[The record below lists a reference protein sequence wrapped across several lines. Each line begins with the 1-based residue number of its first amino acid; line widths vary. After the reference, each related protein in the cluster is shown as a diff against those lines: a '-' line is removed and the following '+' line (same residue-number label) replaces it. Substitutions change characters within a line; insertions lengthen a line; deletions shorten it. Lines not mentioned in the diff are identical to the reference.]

1 MKAIY
6 TLILF
11 LLAGTA
17 FGQSNFYTGLNYSS
31 DQDYQAMPKTAKY
44 RAFLPEK
51 IDLSPMFPPPGDQ
64 GEQGSCVGWAVAY
77 GARSYYAGVANSGKA
92 NKKNV
97 FSPAY
102 VYNQIRLIE
111 DDCGSGSNI
120 PQALNLLQ
128 YQGVATISEFPYS
141 ETQCSKK
148 PSEKIMASATAN
160 KINSWRTIERNG
172 IEIVKGELELAP

>member
-1 MKAIY
+1 MKVFC
-6 TLILF
+6 TLILV

-17 FGQSNFYTGLNYSS
+17 YGQNNFFTGLNYSS

-51 IDLSPMFPPPGDQ
+51 IDLSPIFPPPGDQ

-77 GARSYYAGVANSGKA
+77 GARSYYTGVANSGKA
-92 NKKNV
+92 NKKNA

-102 VYNQIRLIE
+102 VYNQIRLRDE
-111 DDCGSGSNI
+111 GCGSGSNI

-128 YQGVATISEFPYS
+128 YQGVATLSEFPYS

-148 PSEKIMASATAN
+148 PSEKIMASAAAV
-160 KINSWRTIERNG
+160 RLQM
-172 IEIVKGELELAP
+172 V